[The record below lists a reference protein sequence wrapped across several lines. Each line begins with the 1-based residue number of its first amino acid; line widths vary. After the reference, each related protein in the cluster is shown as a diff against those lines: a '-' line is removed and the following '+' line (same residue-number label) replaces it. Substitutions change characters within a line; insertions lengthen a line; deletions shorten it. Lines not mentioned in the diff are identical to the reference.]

1 MTSHP
6 ATVFAIATGSNEPI
20 YRQLIEQ
27 IRRLV
32 AAGLLAPDDEL
43 PSVRDIAQ
51 ALAVNPM
58 TVSKAYSMLETEG
71 VLVRRRGLGMRVAA
85 RPAGGHSRAARI
97 ALLRPIL
104 ERAAS
109 EAAQLELD
117 PDAVLALFQQILKG
131 KS

>member
-6 ATVFAIATGSNEPI
+6 ASLFAITTGSNEPI
-20 YRQLIEQ
+20 YRQLIDQ

-71 VLVRRRGLGMRVAA
+71 VLARRRGLGMRVA
-85 RPAGGHSRAARI
+85 PQTTGGQGPAARL

-117 PDAVLALFQQILKG
+117 DQAVLALFQQILKE